1 MSITYT
7 TEIDTLSLQLNFY
20 NNDEQRIVLQNILD
34 YIRRYFN
41 AYIDQVS
48 YTVGFDERIEH
59 KIYCNG
65 RTVVSFMTG
74 YSHNIYYIKIRFA
87 GLKTY
92 NTVVD
97 DKSNYYLMA
106 IVAYLNTHSIIWSF
120 AELDI
125 AIDMID
131 VNFNNILAVCTT
143 KTSRTQYHRLG
154 EYQIYAGTTYIEKF
168 KDANSKTTAIKRS
181 YLYNKSIKEFEV
193 HNYNIGCDLQRFEV
207 KLQAPYFL
215 KYGLDMNA
223 IESTLNMY
231 HIMHFE
237 DIYEKNNLINKYNN
251 HKSPIRKREIE
262 RWNFEK
268 NRLYFDLNVVNDF
281 FIFLRSID
289 NDFLFG
295 IAANFME

>member
-1 MSITYT
+1 MNITYT

-20 NNDEQRIVLQNILD
+20 KDDEQRRVLRNILG
-34 YIRRYFN
+34 YLRRYFKS
-41 AYIDQVS
+41 YIDQVF
-48 YTVGFDERIEH
+48 YYIGFNERIEH

-65 RTVVSFMTG
+65 RTVASFMTG
-74 YSHNIYYIKIRFA
+74 YSHKNYFIKIRFA

-97 DKSNYYLMA
+97 DTSYNYLMA

-131 VNFNNILAVCTT
+131 INFNNILAVCTT
-143 KTSRTQYHRLG
+143 KTSKTQYHRLG
-154 EYQIYAGTTYIEKF
+154 EHQIYDGTTYIEKF
-168 KDANSKTTAIKRS
+168 KDANSKTTAIKRT
-181 YLYNKSIKEFEV
+181 YLYNKSIKEYEV
-193 HNYNIGCDLQRFEV
+193 HNYNIGFNVQRFEV

-223 IESTLNMY
+223 IENTLNMY

-237 DIYEKNNLINKYNN
+237 DINEKNNLINRYNN
-251 HKSPIRKREIE
+251 HKSSIHKREID

-268 NRLYFDLNVVNDF
+268 NRLYFDLNIVNDF
-281 FIFLRSID
+281 FVLLRSID
-289 NDFLFG
+289 NYFLFG
-295 IAANFME
+295 TAANFM

>member
-1 MSITYT
+1 MNITYT

-20 NNDEQRIVLQNILD
+20 NNDDQRIVLQNILD
-34 YIRRYFN
+34 YISKWFN
-41 AYIDQVS
+41 AYIHHES

-74 YSHNIYYIKIRFA
+74 YSHNSYYIKIRFA

-97 DKSNYYLMA
+97 DTSYNYLMA
-106 IVAYLNTHSIIWSF
+106 IVAYLNTNNIIWSF

-125 AIDMID
+125 AIDMMD

-143 KTSRTQYHRLG
+143 KTSKTQYHRLG
-154 EYQIYAGTTYIEKF
+154 EHQIYDETTYIEKF
-168 KDANSKTTAIKRS
+168 KDANSKTTAIKRA
-181 YLYNKSIKEFEV
+181 YLYNKSIKEYEV
-193 HNYNIGCDLQRFEV
+193 HNYNIGFNVQRFEV

-215 KYGLDMNA
+215 KYGLDMNV
-223 IESTLNMY
+223 IENTLNMY
-231 HIMHFE
+231 HIMYFE
-237 DIYEKNNLINKYNN
+237 DMNEKINLINRYNN
-251 HKSPIRKREIE
+251 HKSPIRKREIR
-262 RWNFEK
+262 RWDFEK
-268 NRLYFDLNVVNDF
+268 NRLYFDLNIVNDF

-289 NDFLFG
+289 NYFIFG
-295 IAANFME
+295 TAANFM